1 MLGAEPIRDGRRPSS
16 PCPLLLWAQVATSSG
31 TSFEDS
37 RKGWVAV
44 NS

>member
-1 MLGAEPIRDGRRPSS
+1 MPGAKPIGDGKRPSS
-16 PCPLLLWAQVATSSG
+16 PSPLLLWAQVAASGG
-31 TSFEDS
+31 TSYEDS